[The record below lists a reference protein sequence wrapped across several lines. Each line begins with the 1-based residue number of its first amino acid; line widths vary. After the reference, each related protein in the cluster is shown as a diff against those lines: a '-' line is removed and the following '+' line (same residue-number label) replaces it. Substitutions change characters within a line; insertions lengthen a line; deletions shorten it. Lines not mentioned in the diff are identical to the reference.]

1 MDPQLY
7 IAFVFATI
15 VMILIPGPSIMLTVG
30 HALTH
35 GWRKAL
41 ATVAG
46 ATAGVGVQLAVAL
59 VGLTSLMLFLAEWFE
74 IVRWAGV
81 GYLVYMG
88 IKAWRAPV
96 DNADSDGAAPSGNG
110 RSLFLQGLIVTLP
123 NPKSLIFFAAFFP
136 QFVDPAADPL
146 VQSAIIGV
154 TFLAIAFVFT
164 AVWALAAD
172 RARRL
177 FRGPRAARIRNRL
190 TGSLFIG
197 AGLGLALARR
207 N

>member
-7 IAFVFATI
+7 LAFVLATI

-59 VGLTSLMLFLAEWFE
+59 IGLTSLMLFLAEWFE

-81 GYLVYMG
+81 AYLAYMG

-96 DNADSDGAAPSGNG
+96 EDGDAPTPAGNG

-146 VQSAIIGV
+146 VQSSLIGV
-154 TFLAIAFVFT
+154 TFLIIAFVFT

-172 RARRL
+172 LARRL
-177 FRGPRAARIRNRL
+177 FHGPRAARLRNRL

-207 N
+207 T

>member
-7 IAFVFATI
+7 LAFVLATI
-15 VMILIPGPSIMLTVG
+15 VMILIPGPSVMLTVG

-46 ATAGVGVQLAVAL
+46 ATVGLGVQLAVAL
-59 VGLTSLMLFLAEWFE
+59 IGLTSLMLFLAEWFE
-74 IVRWAGV
+74 VVRWGGV
-81 GYLVYMG
+81 AYLVWLG
-88 IKAWRAPV
+88 IKAWRAP
-96 DNADSDGAAPSGNG
+96 AAEAEAPAGDG
-110 RSLFLQGLIVTLP
+110 RSLFLQGLVVTIP

-136 QFVDPAADPL
+136 QFIDPAADPL
-146 VQSAIIGV
+146 LQAGIIGV
-154 TFLAIAFVFT
+154 TFLIIAFVFT

-190 TGSLFIG
+190 TGGLFIG

-207 N
+207 S